1 MALTSRVLILREN
14 MYFVEYVTPLD
25 ALFFTH
31 LHVVVTVPMPEG
43 LNNNIVLRSDV
54 NII

>member
-25 ALFFTH
+25 ALFFYTF
-31 LHVVVTVPMPEG
+31 V
-43 LNNNIVLRSDV
+43 RSCYRS
-54 NII
+54 NARRLK